1 MPMSTLEFDPSNV
14 RVHSPANIAA
24 IAASLEAFGQRRP
37 LVIRGNVVIAG
48 NGTLEAARSLGWVE
62 ILVTDVP
69 EDWSDDQARAYA
81 LADNRTAELA
91 SWNDSILLDQLAH
104 FDSVGFD
111 VSQFGFESTGKPD
124 ESVWENLGDAVKDRQ
139 PFQQISFTL
148 SDDQVAV
155 VRNAMDRAKTLG
167 PFVDSDNA
175 NMNGN
180 ALARIAETFNG
191 LTL

>member
-1 MPMSTLEFDPSNV
+1 MSMSALEFDPSND
-14 RVHSPANIAA
+14 RLHGPENIAA

-91 SWNDSILLDQLAH
+91 SWNDSSLLEHLAH

-111 VSQFGFESTGKPD
+111 VSQFGFESTSKPD
-124 ESVWENLGDAVKDRQ
+124 ESVWENVGDAVKDRQ

-148 SDDQVAV
+148 SDDQVIV

-191 LTL
+191 LIL

>member
-1 MPMSTLEFDPSNV
+1 MSTLEFDPSNV

>member
-1 MPMSTLEFDPSNV
+1 MPMSALEFDPSNV